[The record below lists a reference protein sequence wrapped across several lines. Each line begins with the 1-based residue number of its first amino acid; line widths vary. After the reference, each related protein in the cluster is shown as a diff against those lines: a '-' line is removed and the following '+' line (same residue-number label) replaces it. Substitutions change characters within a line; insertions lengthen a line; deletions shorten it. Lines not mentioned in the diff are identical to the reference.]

1 MIKNLRD
8 SEAELAKN
16 DIHSLLKSFLNVAI
30 NNNYPA
36 AFYRLP
42 NKEEIIG
49 VVDLSS
55 SPVSYPFEQLSNFQG
70 FVISP
75 FLNEGNDAKFIH
87 GQLKFNFSTRKIF
100 IENGKES
107 VADRFIDEALAFGSN
122 YTSSQSVGSSNQ
134 LNEEHYIQIN
144 QKAIEFIKNGR
155 FKKVVLARKKSI
167 IPPSDFHPTDLFE
180 SLNNTLKDSFNSL
193 VFLPGEGIW
202 VGASPELLVSVDQ
215 NNIFRTVALA
225 ATQRANPKEE
235 SEVVWTHKEIEEQA
249 LVVRYVLNCFK
260 SIRLREYED
269 DGPKTVKAG
278 NLFHLKTDFSVNL
291 NEFDYPNL
299 GTTMLKLLHPTSAV
313 CGMPKEDALS
323 FIREYEGLDRKFYS
337 GFLGPVNIENE
348 THIYVNIRCAEIEK
362 ERINLYSGAGITSE
376 SKPEKELEET
386 SLKMQLLE
394 KLIKSKE

>member
-8 SEAELAKN
+8 TEAELAKY
-16 DIHSLLKSFLNVAI
+16 DIHSLLKAFLNVAI
-30 NNNYPA
+30 KYQYPA

-42 NKEEIIG
+42 NKEEFIG
-49 VVDLSS
+49 IFDFSSSLLSYSIDQLSS
-55 SPVSYPFEQLSNFQG
+55 VQG

-87 GQLKFNFSTRKIF
+87 EQLKINFTTRKIL
-100 IENGKES
+100 IELGKES
-107 VADRFIDEALAFGSN
+107 VANRFLDEVLSFETLYPSMERKDNSN
-122 YTSSQSVGSSNQ
+122 G
-134 LNEEHYIQIN
+134 LDEDHYIQIN
-144 QKAIEFIKNGR
+144 QKAIEFIKNGK

-167 IPPSDFHPTDLFE
+167 VPSSDFHPSNLFE
-180 SLNNTLKDSFNSL
+180 SLNESLKDSFNSL
-193 VFLPGEGIW
+193 VFLPNEGIW

-225 ATQRANPKEE
+225 GTQRANPKEE

-249 LVVRYVLNCFK
+249 LVVRYILNCFK

-291 NEFDYPNL
+291 KELDYPNL

-313 CGMPKEDALS
+313 CGMPKVEALS
-323 FIREYEGLDRKFYS
+323 FIKEFEGLDRKFYS
-337 GFLGPVNIENE
+337 GFLGPVNIEQE
-348 THIYVNIRCAEIEK
+348 THIFVNIRCAEIEG
-362 ERINLYSGAGITSE
+362 ETINLYSGAGITSE
-376 SKPEKELEET
+376 SKPERELEET
-386 SLKMQLLE
+386 SLKMQLLQ
-394 KLIKSKE
+394 KLIKAKE